1 MDDQVKIDG
10 FRIELAEI
18 ENVFIT
24 HDLVDKAGMCITA
37 SYCNIKMVF
46 MGPHLYF
53 SKPMI
58 HLSSTLTFQFIYYF
72 LLIKYFFYPLYI

>member
-37 SYCNIKMVF
+37 LICCIEMFFVILKIK
-46 MGPHLYF
+46 
-53 SKPMI
+53 
-58 HLSSTLTFQFIYYF
+58 FIF
-72 LLIKYFFYPLYI
+72 LN

>member
-37 SYCNIKMVF
+37 LHCCIKIVF
-46 MGPHLYF
+46 VI
-53 SKPMI
+53 SKI
-58 HLSSTLTFQFIYYF
+58 KFTFFN
-72 LLIKYFFYPLYI
+72 